1 VNETLTEDVDQ
12 RLRVTTTRREEPSS
26 LPAGGY
32 QQQQEQVAEEEQQQ
46 TQQPSNN
53 ADSKQATTE
62 SSTNNKDKY
71 NDSDNDSDF
80 DSDFDDDPALE
91 AIRERRLAEIRRAQI
106 QLVENKAK
114 GHGQYRTISQDEF
127 LPECTGSEYVAIHF
141 FHHDFERCK
150 IMDFHLKKICPN
162 HLTCKFL
169 RIDAE
174 KTPFFVSKLIIKT
187 LPSVVVFNYG
197 KEIKRLLGF
206 EGLADS
212 SSPDE
217 WPTGRLLKWL
227 ALTGAIDYKPTEEDD
242 QEEEEAVHRMEMM
255 SVSPRSSA
263 AARLQGRFN
272 KYDED
277 M

>member
-1 VNETLTEDVDQ
+1 MNETLTEDADQ
-12 RLRVTTTRREEPSS
+12 RLRVTRREEPS
-26 LPAGGY
+26 LPAGY
-32 QQQQEQVAEEEQQQ
+32 PAQQQEEETQPEEQPQPQQ
-46 TQQPSNN
+46 T
-53 ADSKQATTE
+53 ATE
-62 SSTNNKDKY
+62 STNNKDNY
-71 NDSDNDSDF
+71 DDSDDSDF

-106 QLVENKAK
+106 QHAENKAK
-114 GHGQYRTISQDEF
+114 GHGQYRMISQDEF

-141 FHHDFERCK
+141 FHNDFERCK
-150 IMDFHLKKICPN
+150 IMDFHLKKICPY

-174 KTPFFVSKLIIKT
+174 KTPFFVAKLQIKT
-187 LPSVVVFNYG
+187 LPTVVVFNDG
-197 KEIKRLLGF
+197 KEVKRLLGF

-242 QEEEEAVHRMEMM
+242 QEEEEAVARMEKL

-263 AARLQGRFN
+263 AARLQGRFTT
-272 KYDED
+272 YDED

>member
-1 VNETLTEDVDQ
+1 LFLQDDEDEQENEILTEDVDQ
-12 RLRVTTTRREEPSS
+12 RLRMTRREEPS
-26 LPAGGY
+26 LPAGY
-32 QQQQEQVAEEEQQQ
+32 PAQQQEEEEQQQ
-46 TQQPSNN
+46 PQQPSN
-53 ADSKQATTE
+53 ADKQAATE
-62 SSTNNKDKY
+62 SASKDNY
-71 NDSDNDSDF
+71 DDSDDSDF

-91 AIRERRLAEIRRAQI
+91 AIRERRLAEIRRGQI
-106 QLVENKAK
+106 QHAENKAK

-141 FHHDFERCK
+141 FHNDFERCK
-150 IMDFHLKKICPN
+150 IMDFHLKKICPY

-169 RIDAE
+169 RIDVE
-174 KTPFFVSKLIIKT
+174 KTPFFVAKLMIKT
-187 LPSVVVFNYG
+187 LPSVVVFNDG

-242 QEEEEAVHRMEMM
+242 EEEEEAVMRMEKM

-263 AARLQGRFN
+263 AARLQGRFTT
-272 KYDED
+272 YDED